1 MENDE
6 SARRNLRELL
16 FTSPQIEDYISGVVR
31 FAFWFASIA
40 WSMVSFTY
48 MMRECVDSV

>member
-16 FTSPQIEDYISGVVR
+16 FTSPQVEDYISGVVR
-31 FAFWFASIA
+31 FAFWFALIV
-40 WSMVSFTY
+40 WCMVLFS
-48 MMRECVDSV
+48 